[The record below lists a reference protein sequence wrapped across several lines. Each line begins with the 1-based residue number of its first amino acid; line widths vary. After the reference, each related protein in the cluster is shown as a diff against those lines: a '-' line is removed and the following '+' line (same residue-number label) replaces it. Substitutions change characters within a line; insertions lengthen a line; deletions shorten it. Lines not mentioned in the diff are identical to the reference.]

1 MLDLK
6 KIEETFYRLIDS
18 ITKEELDDFYSKLE
32 PALILPSI
40 KCESVKIHDI
50 MLVMIIVL
58 KKKIIAKSVRKK
70 NDR

>member
-50 MLVMIIVL
+50 NVGHDNSFEE
-58 KKKIIAKSVRKK
+58 KDNSKIRS
-70 NDR
+70 